1 MTGYLTQR
9 GELEGDKY
17 RLTITNMDIHIIFI
31 RQIMFMFKA
40 DVTNDRALLKNFCN
54 ALQEGTEDN
63 QNGLV

>member
-17 RLTITNMDIHIIFI
+17 RLTIPNMDIFI